1 MIHGVVDGWLQ
12 PRIEIPIRDVS
23 GDFIQVGLKFD
34 IGFNGEL
41 GLSSSTLDGLKKSF
55 VAEKST
61 AFGNGQIEKLIEYE
75 VECLI
80 DGETEFLTA
89 LDLGQRGGHL
99 LGMKAL
105 PLWKG
110 SVEFRVNGD
119 VIIEKMPPLLP
130 SHSVR
135 EG

>member
-1 MIHGVVDGWLQ
+1 MIRGIVDGWLQ
-12 PRIEIPIRDVS
+12 PNIEIPIRSVDGNLVS
-23 GDFIQVGLKFD
+23 IGLKFD
-34 IGFNGEL
+34 TGFNGEL
-41 GLSSSTLDGLKKSF
+41 GLRSSTLERLKKSF

-61 AFGNGQIEKLIEYE
+61 IFGNGQVETLVEYE

-80 DGETEFLTA
+80 DGETELLTA

-119 VIIEKMPPLLP
+119 VTIEKMP
-130 SHSVR
+130 SHSL
-135 EG
+135 